1 MLLFTCGLKIIGNR
15 LPKVEVKLNPFE
27 IAKRVADIG
36 EDKQASDILIL
47 DIREISNIAD
57 FFVIMTAESQRQ
69 MEALANDIISF
80 IKKSNKGVYHREGN
94 TDSGWLLLDYG
105 DVIVHVF
112 APKQRQYYRLE
123 EFWSDSKEI
132 VRIQ

>member
-1 MLLFTCGLKIIGNR
+1 MVDRHASQLE
-15 LPKVEVKLNPFE
+15 VELNPFE
-27 IAKRVADIG
+27 IAKRVVEIA
-36 EDKQASDILIL
+36 EEKQASDILIL
-47 DIREISNIAD
+47 DLREISNIAD

-69 MEALANDIISF
+69 MEALAEDIVRS
-80 IKKSNKGVYHREGN
+80 IKKSKKDLYHKEGN

-112 APKQRQYYRLE
+112 APKERHYYRLE
-123 EFWSDSKEI
+123 EFWSDSKEV